1 MPITKQQIINRALG
15 EVGVK
20 EYPPNS
26 NNVKYNTWYYGREVH
41 DGDTG
46 PNAKYPWC
54 MTFIQWLF
62 KDSGLLPIKTA
73 SCSALYNKCKAL
85 GWIVTNPLPGDIVM
99 YKWDKSIKNPC
110 QHVGFVVENVDA
122 KHIKA
127 AEGNTSITS
136 NDNGGSVM
144 LRIRPIDKS
153 IVAFI
158 RPPYVDA
165 PATTTQNRKS
175 NEEVAMEIYKGKGG
189 WGNNPGRRQ
198 KLEAAGYD
206 YYTIRDLV
214 NALMEKK

>member
-1 MPITKQQIINRALG
+1 MPITKQQIINRALA

-20 EYPPNS
+20 ECPPNS
-26 NNVKYNTWYYGREVH
+26 NRVKYNTWYYGKEVS
-41 DGDTG
+41 G
-46 PNAKYPWC
+46 AAYPWC

-73 SCSALYNKCKAL
+73 SCSALYNKCKEL
-85 GWIVTNPLPGDIVM
+85 GWIVTDPLPADIVL

-122 KHIKA
+122 KHFKNV
-127 AEGNTSITS
+127 EGNTSITS
-136 NDNGGSVM
+136 DDNGGSVM
-144 LRIRPIDKS
+144 LRVRPIDKS

-165 PATTTQNRKS
+165 PATTTQKRKS
-175 NEEVAMEIYKGKGG
+175 NEEVAMEIYQGKGG

-206 YYTIRDLV
+206 YNTIRDLV
-214 NALMEKK
+214 NALVAKNKRGK

>member
-1 MPITKQQIINRALG
+1 MPITKQQIINRALA

-20 EYPPNS
+20 ECPPNS
-26 NNVKYNTWYYGREVH
+26 NRVKYNTWYYGKEVS
-41 DGDTG
+41 G
-46 PNAKYPWC
+46 AAYPWC

-73 SCSALYNKCKAL
+73 SCSALYNKCKEL

-127 AEGNTSITS
+127 AEGNTSISS

-165 PATTTQNRKS
+165 STTTERRKS

-206 YYTIRDLV
+206 YNTIRDLV
-214 NALMEKK
+214 NALDAKNKRGK

>member
-1 MPITKQQIINRALG
+1 MPITKQQIINRALA

-20 EYPPNS
+20 ECPPNS
-26 NNVKYNTWYYGREVH
+26 NRVKYNTWYYGKEVS
-41 DGDTG
+41 G
-46 PNAKYPWC
+46 AAYPWC

-144 LRIRPIDKS
+144 LRVRPIDKS

-165 PATTTQNRKS
+165 PATTTQKRKS